1 MLYTVK
7 GDDIDDEL
15 VTKKKLKSGDPQVTR
30 KAIIRIFWKWSC
42 VLKYLLV
49 QNPTV
54 LQNSFKARKENAQI
68 HK

>member
-1 MLYTVK
+1 MLDTVK
-7 GDDIDDEL
+7 GDDIDDEF
-15 VTKKKLKSGDPQVTR
+15 VTKMKLKSDDPQVTR
-30 KAIIRIFWKWSC
+30 KAITRIFWKWSC
-42 VLKYLLV
+42 VLKHLLV